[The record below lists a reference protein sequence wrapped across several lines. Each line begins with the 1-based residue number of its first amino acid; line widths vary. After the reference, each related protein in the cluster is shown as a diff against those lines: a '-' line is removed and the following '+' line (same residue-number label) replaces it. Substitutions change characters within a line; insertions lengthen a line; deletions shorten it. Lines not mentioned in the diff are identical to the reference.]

1 MDEPRRVGQDEAEGE
16 QFEEIIPV
24 YANNTRFELNAW
36 DLRIFFG
43 QLMPGGR
50 GEVDWHTDV
59 TIPWAQAK
67 LMHLYLGI
75 NLGLYELENG
85 KIKIPPSVL
94 PPVMASPPSGIDTSN
109 PQALETFEFVQKAI
123 QAFREAELSG
133 R

>member
-1 MDEPRRVGQDEAEGE
+1 MDETKKVTSDEAEGE
-16 QFEEIIPV
+16 EFEEIIPV
-24 YANNTRFELNAW
+24 YANNTRFELSAW
-36 DLRIFFG
+36 DLRILFG

-85 KIKIPPSVL
+85 KIKIPPGVL
-94 PPVMASPPSGIDTSN
+94 PPVMQTPPSGIDTSN
-109 PQALETFEFVQKAI
+109 PQALESFEFVQKAI

-133 R
+133 Y

>member
-1 MDEPRRVGQDEAEGE
+1 MDETKKFIPAEAERE
-16 QFEEIIPV
+16 ALEEIVPV
-24 YANNTRFELNAW
+24 YANNTRFEPTAW

-43 QLMPGGR
+43 QLMPSGR
-50 GEVDWHTDV
+50 RDVDWHTDV

-85 KIKIPPSVL
+85 KIKIPPGLL
-94 PPVMASPPSGIDTSN
+94 PPEMASLPSEVDPSN
-109 PQALETFEFVQKAI
+109 PRAVESFEFVQKTI
-123 QAFREAELSG
+123 RAFRETELSG

>member
-1 MDEPRRVGQDEAEGE
+1 MDETKTATPEEAEGE
-16 QFEEIIPV
+16 DFDEIIPV
-24 YANNTRFELNAW
+24 YANNTRFELTAW

-43 QLMPGGR
+43 QVMPGSR

-85 KIKIPPSVL
+85 KINVPPGVL
-94 PPVMASPPSGIDTSN
+94 PPVMASPPSGIDTSK
-109 PQALETFEFVQKAI
+109 PHALETFEFVQKAI
-123 QAFREAELSG
+123 QVFREAELPG

>member
-1 MDEPRRVGQDEAEGE
+1 MDETKKVTLDQAESGE
-16 QFEEIIPV
+16 FEEIIPV
-24 YANNTRFELNAW
+24 YANNTRFELSVW

-43 QLMPGGR
+43 QLMPGAL

-67 LMHLYLGI
+67 LMHHYLGI

-85 KIKIPPSVL
+85 KIRIPPGVL
-94 PPVMASPPSGIDTSN
+94 PPVMESPPSGIDTSN
-109 PQALETFEFVQKAI
+109 PQALQTFEFVQKAI
-123 QAFREAELSG
+123 QAFREAESSE

>member
-1 MDEPRRVGQDEAEGE
+1 MDDTKKITLDHGRGE
-16 QFEEIIPV
+16 EFEEIIPV
-24 YANNTRFELNAW
+24 YANNMRFELTAW

-67 LMHLYLGI
+67 LMHLYLGV
-75 NLGLYELENG
+75 NLGVYELENG
-85 KIKIPPSVL
+85 KIKIPPGVL
-94 PPVMASPPSGIDTSN
+94 PPVMASPPPGIDTSN

-123 QAFREAELSG
+123 QAFREAESSG

>member
-1 MDEPRRVGQDEAEGE
+1 MDETKRATPAEAEGE
-16 QFEEIIPV
+16 TLEEIVPV
-24 YANNTRFELNAW
+24 YANNTRFESSVW
-36 DLRIFFG
+36 DLRILFG
-43 QLMPGGR
+43 QLVPGGR

-85 KIKIPPSVL
+85 QINVPPGVL
-94 PPVMASPPSGIDTSN
+94 PPVMANPPSGMDTSN
-109 PQALETFEFVQKAI
+109 PKAVESFEFVRKRI
-123 QAFREAELSG
+123 REFREAEQSD

>member
-1 MDEPRRVGQDEAEGE
+1 MDDKKKVTPEEAEGDE
-16 QFEEIIPV
+16 FEEITPV
-24 YANNTRFELNAW
+24 YANNTRFELSSW

-85 KIKIPPSVL
+85 KIKIPPEVL
-94 PPVMASPPSGIDTSN
+94 PPVMAGPPPGIDASN
-109 PQALETFEFVQKAI
+109 PQAFEAFKFVQKAI
-123 QAFREAELSG
+123 QAFREAELPG
-133 R
+133 G